1 MTVKAILK
9 EKGGDVFTMSPDA
22 TLVEVA
28 QELSR
33 RKIGALL
40 IMDGDRLA
48 GILSERDIVR
58 QIARAGAAALSA
70 PASSVMTQTVQTA
83 TMDDLIEDV
92 MTRMTNSRFR
102 HMPVVHEGKVAGLI
116 SIGDVVKR
124 RIEQAVRER
133 DEIRDYIMST

>member
-9 EKGGDVFTMSPDA
+9 EKGGDVFSMSPDT
-22 TLVEVA
+22 TLAEVA
-28 QELSR
+28 RELST

-40 IMDGDRLA
+40 IMDDGRLA

-58 QIARAGAAALSA
+58 QIAASGAEALQV
-70 PASSVMTQTVQTA
+70 PASSVMTQTVETA
-83 TMDDLIEDV
+83 APDDLIDDV
-92 MTRMTNSRFR
+92 MTRMTKSRFR
-102 HMPVVHEGKVAGLI
+102 HMPVVVDGKVVGLI

-124 RIEQAVRER
+124 RIEAAVRER

>member
-9 EKGGDVFTMSPDA
+9 EKGGDVFSMSPDT
-22 TLVEVA
+22 TLAAVA
-28 QELSR
+28 QELSS

-40 IMDGDRLA
+40 IMEGDRLA

-58 QIARAGAAALSA
+58 QIAATGAAALDA
-70 PASSVMTQTVQTA
+70 PAASVMTKSVETA
-83 TMDDLIEDV
+83 ALDDLIDDV
-92 MTRMTNSRFR
+92 MSRMTTSRFR
-102 HMPVVHEGKVAGLI
+102 HMPVVEGGRVVGLI

-124 RIEQAVRER
+124 RIEAAVRER